1 MLRRKGFGL
10 KTWRRRADAPRRGA
24 YVIPSFFTIANMF
37 CGYFAITETLRA
49 GQLLPEHL
57 AAAALHF
64 DAAAKAIGFAV
75 LFDGL
80 DGRIARLMGTAS
92 AFGKELDSLADTI
105 AFGVAPAFLGL
116 TWGVR
121 AVLPVSEAGLERNL
135 TAAGW
140 LVTFLF
146 VIAAAA
152 RLARFNIQSNPLT
165 TRPERPEH
173 KFFVGLPTP
182 AAAGMVAAII
192 HVNSGEPMAEWLW
205 VPFWLLLLVAISL
218 LMISTWR
225 YYSFK
230 ELNLRKKRKFAVVIV
245 AGVIVAG
252 IWFYSEPVLLGI
264 ASTYLLSGIYLKLSQ
279 AIPFGR
285 VETPARAPENAEER
299 NR

>member
-1 MLRRKGFGL
+1 M
-10 KTWRRRADAPRRGA
+10 KTWQRRPEAPRRGA
-24 YVIPSFFTIANMF
+24 YVLPSFFTIANMF
-37 CGYFAITETLRA
+37 CGYFAVTETLRA
-49 GQLLPEHL
+49 GQLLPENL

-105 AFGVAPAFLGL
+105 TFGVAPAFLAL

-121 AVLPVSEAGLERNL
+121 AVLPVSDAGLERNL
-135 TAAGW
+135 MAAGW
-140 LVTFLF
+140 LITFLF
-146 VIAAAA
+146 MISAAA

-165 TRPERPEH
+165 ARPERFEH

-182 AAAGMVAAII
+182 AAAGMVAAIV
-192 HVNSGEPMAEWLW
+192 HVNSGQPMAEWLW
-205 VPFWLLLLVAISL
+205 VPFWLLLLAAISL
-218 LMISTWR
+218 LMVSTWR

-230 ELNLRKKRKFAVVIV
+230 ELDLRRKRKFAVVIV

-252 IWFYSEPVLLGI
+252 IWFYSEPVLLVI
-264 ASTYLLSGIYLKLSQ
+264 ASAYLLSGVYLKLSPAWQ
-279 AIPFGR
+279 RGR
-285 VETPARAPENAEER
+285 VETPVRAEGKAEER
-299 NR
+299 NG

>member
-1 MLRRKGFGL
+1 MKR
-10 KTWRRRADAPRRGA
+10 WRSRPEAPRRGA
-24 YVIPSFFTIANMF
+24 YVLPSFFTIANMF
-37 CGYFAITETLRA
+37 CGYYAVTETFRA
-49 GQLLPEHL
+49 GQFLPENL

-80 DGRIARLMGTAS
+80 DGRMARLMKTAS

-105 AFGVAPAFLGL
+105 SFGVAPAFLAL

-121 AVLPVSEAGLERNL
+121 AVLPLSDPSLERNL

-146 VIAAAA
+146 VITAAA

-165 TRPERPEH
+165 AHPERLEH

-192 HVNSGEPMAEWLW
+192 HVNSGNPVAEWLW
-205 VPFWLLLLVAISL
+205 VPFWLLLLTAISL

-230 ELNLRKKRKFAVVIV
+230 ELDLRRKRKFAVVIV

-252 IWFYSEPVLLGI
+252 IWFYSEPVLLVI
-264 ASTYLLSGIYLKLSQ
+264 ASTYLLSGVYLKLTHAFQ
-279 AIPFGR
+279 RGR
-285 VETPARAPENAEER
+285 VESDSPVKRGAEER
-299 NR
+299 NA

>member
-1 MLRRKGFGL
+1 MRVKPWKSRPE
-10 KTWRRRADAPRRGA
+10 APRRGA
-24 YVIPSFFTIANMF
+24 FVLPSFFTIANMF
-37 CGYFAITETLRA
+37 CGYYAVTETLQA
-49 GQLLPEHL
+49 GQFLPENL
-57 AAAALHF
+57 GAAALHF

-80 DGRIARLMGTAS
+80 DGRLARLMRTAS

-105 AFGVAPAFLGL
+105 SFGVAPAFLGL

-121 AVLPVSEAGLERNL
+121 AVLPPLSGAGLERDL

-146 VIAAAA
+146 LICAAA

-165 TRPERPEH
+165 DRPERLEH

-182 AAAGMVAAII
+182 AAAGLVAAII
-192 HVNSGEPMAEWLW
+192 HVHSGVPMGEWLW
-205 VPFWLLLLVAISL
+205 VPFWLLLLAAISL

-230 ELNLRKKRKFAVVIV
+230 ELDLRKKRKFAVVIV
-245 AGVIVAG
+245 AGVIVGG
-252 IWFYSEPVLLGI
+252 IWFYSEPVLLVI
-264 ASTYLLSGIYLKLSQ
+264 ASAYLLSGIYLKLSQ
-279 AIPFGR
+279 AIQHGR
-285 VETPARAPENAEER
+285 QETPAQVPERAEER
-299 NR
+299 NV